1 MVWPAAAAAFSPSA
15 KPASTASTTASK
27 RQPAVD
33 VQLGCEPDLGVHDVV
48 VGQVLDALEG
58 HPVQRL
64 GGLHDADGVR
74 ERLQVAHQRSAV
86 RGGAEERR
94 QLVDVGGGQLVVA
107 VLVGQLEHR
116 RGPQPA
122 VEVVVQQR
130 LGRVPDA
137 LQRQR
142 CRHGVLLT

>member
-1 MVWPAAAAAFSPSA
+1 MVRPSA
-15 KPASTASTTASK
+15 AGRLLAVGEAGEHRVDDRVQ

-33 VQLGCEPDLGVHDVV
+33 VQLGREPDLGVDDG
-48 VGQVLDALEG
+48 VGGEVLDALEG

-64 GGLHDADGVR
+64 GGLHDPDGVR
-74 ERLQVAHQRSAV
+74 ERLQIAHQRSAV

-107 VLVGQLEHR
+107 DLVGQLQHR
-116 RGPQPA
+116 RRPQPA

-137 LQRQR
+137 TPASAASSWR
-142 CRHGVLLT
+142 LLT